1 MTALDNVDN
10 HYLTVGMFEDLPAY
24 MEVLEY
30 IMPQVFSNITEVYK
44 EICKYTSKRN
54 VYTFICTYYIRGI

>member
-30 IMPQVFSNITEVYK
+30 IMPHVFSNITQVYN
-44 EICKYTSKRN
+44 EICKYTSKSN
-54 VYTFICTYYIRGI
+54 VYTFICTYYIGGI

>member
-1 MTALDNVDN
+1 MTALDNVDS

-30 IMPQVFSNITEVYK
+30 IMPHVFSNIAKVYK
-44 EICKYTSKRN
+44 QICMYTRYFK
-54 VYTFICTYYIRGI
+54 